1 MKLLKLMKLIF
12 AILLAGGLAL
22 QAQVV
27 ECVCK
32 TNTAPTTTGWYAWI
46 PTTNTAWLTQ
56 MTNYL
61 MWMNTAAPLPTEY
74 PWPTYGRY
82 TTNNT
87 VGFVRRTNAFG
98 YASWVARMPVIPNQ
112 VWQIR
117 YTRTA
122 VPESVMSL
130 GSDIVNGYY
139 EYSLNGSLT
148 TGLIY
153 ARRLK

>member
-1 MKLLKLMKLIF
+1 MKRIIALLIGLSL
-12 AILLAGGLAL
+12 AISAS
-22 QAQVV
+22 AQTQP
-27 ECVCK
+27 CVCPS
-32 TNTAPTTTGWYAWI
+32 NDAPKTTGWYAWI
-46 PTTNTAWLTQ
+46 PTSNQAWLTQ

-61 MWMNTAAPLPTEY
+61 TWMNTAAPLPSEY

-87 VGFVRRTNAFG
+87 VSWVRRTNAWG
-98 YASWVARMPVIPNQ
+98 NAQWIARMPVIPNQ

-122 VPESVMSL
+122 LPESVMSL
-130 GSDIVNGYY
+130 GADIVNGYY
-139 EYSLNGSLT
+139 EASLSGSLT
-148 TGLIY
+148 NGLIY